1 MSMDLETLKKIGT
14 DVEGPVSRKGTGNK
28 NNAKGNDKLP
38 RANPCGMKGS
48 SYCRDR
54 CSGDSM
60 CPKKIHA
67 VKELAG
73 YTLVQSYMGIATTH
87 PEWVGK
93 WKKL

>member
-1 MSMDLETLKKIGT
+1 MSMDIEMLKKIGT
-14 DVEGPVSRKGTGNK
+14 DVEGPVSRKGKGK
-28 NNAKGNDKLP
+28 KDKGNDDKMP

-48 SYCRDR
+48 SYCVNR

-60 CPKKIHA
+60 CPKNIHT

-73 YTLVQSYMGIATTH
+73 YTLVQSHMGIATNH